1 MWEMSLREPNEDV
14 TLQAFGPEPSWLL
27 LRLFAFASPC
37 EKLVMADPLVC
48 LRNTT
53 IGIAI
58 WNIIY
63 ALIQMGILGWQT
75 KVVRDIQWE
84 YEGRQLPATG
94 GIDAFQARFPGL
106 YAIYTE
112 TPERRRINALFV
124 IVLVALFLSFVHFF
138 MSIALLYGAIK
149 DVFNE
154 QLTMSVAE
162 FIMSLAVNGICLV
175 IVIFFY
181 WRLIGRLTSDKPAH
195 SRSGSRTRTRP
206 SSRPPSR
213 SFGAPLQ
220 TAYYRRT
227 PLERCSSPPR
237 NLPPWREEWP
247 AIPDPPLQKKVRRR
261 DRRSTSD
268 PRVMS
273 IPRKDDGSLD
283 FFAPEPYDPK
293 FPWKVDK
300 LERERRK
307 EERRPHTAAEAIERR
322 ANFYKLYYS
331 NYPDDLPDI
340 PHGMRSSLRKDRK
353 RGRSPDRV
361 VFSRAEPELV
371 YRTPQ
376 DSAKNSIV

>member
-1 MWEMSLREPNEDV
+1 MEAGDDS
-14 TLQAFGPEPSWLL
+14 Q
-27 LRLFAFASPC
+27 PC

-58 WNIIY
+58 WSIIY
-63 ALIQMGILGWQT
+63 ALIQMGLLGWQT

-149 DVFNE
+149 YNKNFVWPWIFSAAPIIIMSTAYAVLWWSGDVFNE

-195 SRSGSRTRTRP
+195 SRSGSRTRARP

-213 SFGAPLQ
+213 SFGAPVQ
-220 TAYYRRT
+220 TTYYRRT

-247 AIPDPPLQKKVRRR
+247 AIPDPPLQKKIRRR

-307 EERRPHTAAEAIERR
+307 EERRPHTAAEAIER
-322 ANFYKLYYS
+322 LYYS

-361 VFSRAEPELV
+361 VFSRADPEVV

-376 DSAKNSIV
+376 DSAKNSVV